1 MPIAGMDGM
10 LVFWLLLTIA
20 FVVGEIVTV
29 GLTSIWFA
37 AGAVCALLCRLAGA
51 GTGLQIVVFIAVS
64 LVLLFATRPWAKKY
78 LNSKVVKTNVS
89 EHVGKRVVITEKVD
103 NLAETG
109 KTVINGLDWSVR
121 SEDDAV
127 TIDEGETVVVTRISG
142 VKLIV
147 KKEN

>member
-1 MPIAGMDGM
+1 M
-10 LVFWLLLTIA
+10 
-20 FVVGEIVTV
+20 
-29 GLTSIWFA
+29 
-37 AGAVCALLCRLAGA
+37 
-51 GTGLQIVVFIAVS
+51 
-64 LVLLFATRPWAKKY
+64 
-78 LNSKVVKTNVS
+78 
-89 EHVGKRVVITEKVD
+89 D